1 MLKDTNFRIQK
12 MRAEIE
18 RSGETLL
25 EPGELNQL
33 GETGIPEEQQFKT
46 IAQLAISEGWSFTF
60 LPDDSVR
67 FAKLEVLRIGN
78 AANKSPRRISP
89 AGAPF

>member
-1 MLKDTNFRIQK
+1 MLEDTNFRIRK

-25 EPGELNQL
+25 EAGELNQL
-33 GETGIPEEQQFKT
+33 GKAGLPDEQQFKT
-46 IAQLAISEGWSFTF
+46 IAKIAIKEGWSFTF

-67 FAKLEVLRIGN
+67 FAKL
-78 AANKSPRRISP
+78 
-89 AGAPF
+89 

>member
-1 MLKDTNFRIQK
+1 MDMLKDTNFRIQR

-33 GETGIPEEQQFKT
+33 GRTGLPEEQQWKT
-46 IAQLAISEGWSFTF
+46 IAQIAISEGWSFTF

-67 FAKLEVLRIGN
+67 FAKL
-78 AANKSPRRISP
+78 
-89 AGAPF
+89 